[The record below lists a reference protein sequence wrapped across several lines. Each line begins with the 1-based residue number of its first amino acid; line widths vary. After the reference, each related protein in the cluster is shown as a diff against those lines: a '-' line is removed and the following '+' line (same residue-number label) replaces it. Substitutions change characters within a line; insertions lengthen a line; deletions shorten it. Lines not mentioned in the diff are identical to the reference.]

1 MDASRVGLHV
11 AMTFVAVTSAGAM
24 GRSVREADAVSAYIW
39 AAVCMRAPPSSPP
52 RALWGYLEPSLYFF
66 RIFTSFG
73 AKRETLVRINVMKGR
88 L

>member
-24 GRSVREADAVSAYIW
+24 GRSVREADAVSAYLW
-39 AAVCMRAPPSSPP
+39 AAVYAGSSLL
-52 RALWGYLEPSLYFF
+52 ASECFVGLLGTLSFF

-73 AKRETLVRINVMKGR
+73 AKRETIVRINVMKGN

>member
-1 MDASRVGLHV
+1 MDASRVGLLV
-11 AMTFVAVTSAGAM
+11 SMTFVAVTSAGAM

-39 AAVCMRAPPSSPP
+39 AAVYAGSSLLASACFVGLL
-52 RALWGYLEPSLYFF
+52 RTLSLFF

-73 AKRETLVRINVMKGR
+73 AKRETLVRINVMKGN

>member
-1 MDASRVGLHV
+1 MKASRVGLHV

-24 GRSVREADAVSAYIW
+24 DRSVREADAVSAYIW
-39 AAVCMRAPPSSPP
+39 AAVYAGSSLLASACFVGLL
-52 RALWGYLEPSLYFF
+52 RTFSLFF

-73 AKRETLVRINVMKGR
+73 AKRKTLVRINVMKGN

>member
-1 MDASRVGLHV
+1 
-11 AMTFVAVTSAGAM
+11 MTFVAVTSAGAM

-39 AAVCMRAPPSSPP
+39 EQRCMRAPPSSPP
-52 RALWGYLEPSLYFF
+52 RALWGYLEPSVFF

-73 AKRETLVRINVMKGR
+73 AKRETIVRINVMKGN